1 MKPRGDRIACSLE
14 SEDGARGVFSVH
26 AGAEPNSVARV
37 DPVEWGEKKPTG
49 NIKVAMFS
57 IIGDMGYTGQI
68 IRITG
73 EDFLALMR
81 TKLIGNFYAAILW
94 GGGPMKIVKDAQLLA
109 KRPTTA

>member
-26 AGAEPNSVARV
+26 AGTEPHTVSRV
-37 DPVEWGEKKPTG
+37 DPVEWGEKKPTA

-73 EDFLALMR
+73 EEFLALMR
-81 TKLIGNFYAAILW
+81 TKLITNFYAAILW
-94 GGGPMKIVKDAQLLA
+94 GGGPMKIVKDAQVLA
-109 KRPTTA
+109 KRPAPA